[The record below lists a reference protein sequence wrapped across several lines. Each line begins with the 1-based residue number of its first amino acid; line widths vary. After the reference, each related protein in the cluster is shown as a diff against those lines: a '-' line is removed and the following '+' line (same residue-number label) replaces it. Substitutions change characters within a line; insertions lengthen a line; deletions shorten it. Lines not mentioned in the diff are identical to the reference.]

1 MHITWD
7 TFKKNVF
14 FCLNCLYHWRKVRRP
29 QSTPQNTSIEHK
41 TRWKMLFE
49 YMKMD
54 TFEKLK
60 TIQIWAIQSFWNV
73 FKFLKIFPKMGFSL
87 LMTQM
92 KSKNFSFDR
101 VWAMSIVKYIF
112 FSISTEKNDKKK
124 FKSFHTIACRGCF
137 KKIVKTDK
145 KSNFFICP
153 ILIIQNTSFFRNF
166 DRKSKI
172 F

>member
-14 FCLNCLYHWRKVRRP
+14 FCLNCLYHWRKVRRL

-92 KSKNFSFDR
+92 KSKNFNFDR
-101 VWAMSIVKYIF
+101 VWAMSIVKYTYF
-112 FSISTEKNDKKK
+112 FQFEQKNDKKK
-124 FKSFHTIACRGCF
+124 VQK
-137 KKIVKTDK
+137 
-145 KSNFFICP
+145 FFI
-153 ILIIQNTSFFRNF
+153 QSAAGAVF
-166 DRKSKI
+166 K
-172 F
+172 